1 MNGKFALFDMTRQEY
16 EALIQVPLGR
26 AYADKVIINAE
37 LINVYA
43 GKIQSGVN
51 VAIKGNR
58 IAYVGTKTDNM
69 IGEETEILDAKGL
82 FLAPGY
88 IDPHGHTDFGANPI
102 ALANEILPHGTTTI
116 LTETKSQTAA
126 LQSWGIQ
133 AMLDMTE
140 NLPLK
145 FFYCITAANPL
156 FPHLEGEDS
165 LPMEEFAKFIEHP
178 RVLAISELVA
188 FVRALEL
195 DDTVLS
201 KLELGRRLHK
211 RLEGHGSGCSPETL
225 NALINVG
232 ITSCHEAMSAEE
244 IKQRVYLGLPAML
257 RHGSIISDME
267 PLVHAVTS
275 DPELDTR
282 WLMLTPDWFSPGDIL
297 ATGYMQ
303 FLVGKAIEYGIP
315 PVKAIQMVTINA
327 ALYLG
332 LDRYVGGI
340 GPSRFADILFLAD
353 PSLPDPLKVMVNG
366 EIIAEQ
372 GQLKQKLPLNCPSF
386 TTNDWRPGRVPTFKA
401 TAEHFVVKAA
411 AAEGE
416 YQQVPVIKVIN
427 RTITKLDHVDFPVK
441 SDKLVVEDKDILKI
455 SMLHISRERFA
466 NAFIKGFGA
475 SIGGLATSTAHDH
488 HTPYVI
494 GNNDADMALAFNRL
508 LEINGGL
515 VLVDDGAIIAE
526 CQMVIGGIMSDK
538 DVSTMDNELQVIE
551 QYLLDRG
558 CHTGPVVTLYFLSHT
573 GVPFVRITPSGLYD
587 VRSKQVLFS

>member
-1 MNGKFALFDMTRQEY
+1 
-16 EALIQVPLGR
+16 
-26 AYADKVIINAE
+26 
-37 LINVYA
+37 
-43 GKIQSGVN
+43 
-51 VAIKGNR
+51 
-58 IAYVGTKTDNM
+58 
-69 IGEETEILDAKGL
+69 
-82 FLAPGY
+82 
-88 IDPHGHTDFGANPI
+88 
-102 ALANEILPHGTTTI
+102 
-116 LTETKSQTAA
+116 
-126 LQSWGIQ
+126 
-133 AMLDMTE
+133 MTE

-145 FFYCITAANPL
+145 FFYCITATNPL
-156 FPHLEGEDS
+156 FPELEGEDS
-165 LPMEEFAKFIEHP
+165 LPMEEFAKFLKHP

-188 FVRALEL
+188 FVRALDL
-195 DDTVLS
+195 DKTLLS

-211 RLEGHGSGCSPETL
+211 RLEGHGAGCSPETL

-232 ITSCHEAMSAEE
+232 ITSCHEAMTAEE

-267 PLVHAVTS
+267 PLVGAITS

-282 WLMLTPDWFSPGDIL
+282 WLMLTPDWFSPSDIL
-297 ATGYMQ
+297 ATGYMK
-303 FLVGKAIEYGIP
+303 FLVEKAIEYGIP
-315 PVKAIQMVTINA
+315 PIKAIQMATINA

-340 GPSRFADILFLAD
+340 GPSRFADILFLAN
-353 PSLPDPLKVMVNG
+353 PSLPDPVKVMVNG

-372 GQLKQKLPLNCPSF
+372 GRLKQKLPLNCPSF
-386 TTNDWRPGRVPTFKA
+386 TTRDWRPGRVPTFTA
-401 TAEHFVVKAA
+401 TAEHFAVKAS

-427 RTITKLDHVDFPVK
+427 RTITKLDQANLPVK
-441 SDKLVVEDKDILKI
+441 SGNLVASGEDILKI

-466 NAFIKGFGA
+466 NAFLKGFGA

-494 GNNDADMALAFNRL
+494 GNNDTDMALAFNRL

-515 VLVDDGAIIAE
+515 VLVDGGEIKAE
-526 CQMVIGGIMSDK
+526 CPMVVGGITSDQ
-538 DVSTMDNELQVIE
+538 DVSTMDKELQVIE

-558 CHTGPVVTLYFLSHT
+558 CQSGPVVTLCFLSHT

-587 VRSKQVLFS
+587 VRTKQVLFS